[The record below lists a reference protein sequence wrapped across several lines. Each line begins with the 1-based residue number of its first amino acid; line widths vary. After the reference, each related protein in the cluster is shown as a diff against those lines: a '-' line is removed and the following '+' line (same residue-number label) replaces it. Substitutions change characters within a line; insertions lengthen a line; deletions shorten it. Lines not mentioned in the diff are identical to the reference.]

1 MSPFAAHAGRAA
13 DGGHA
18 PAVPPAV
25 FRRATTAACAAAALV
40 VGGLAGCSQPAQ
52 DTGFN
57 IQGSPPAAAS
67 GPATTRPPGQPSA
80 GGSPTAHSSPSAD
93 DLEIMGTRC
102 TGAKVTVELGTPV
115 VMSPA
120 DPESLQF
127 GLAVTFTNHFSLT
140 CSIFGFPGVALV
152 SAAGDTYDLPRR
164 TDQTADTMYLPPG
177 GTASALLTYL
187 QVPAA
192 ATTDPAPLADL
203 ADDPEA
209 TATPATITPATI
221 ATPAGDAFTPRY
233 VLVTPPDDREAVR
246 LDWPGGPIVDQRAD
260 PGSGTSIGPVIR

>member
-13 DGGHA
+13 GCGHA
-18 PAVPPAV
+18 TAVPPTV
-25 FRRATTAACAAAALV
+25 SRRVTAAACAAAAIAL
-40 VGGLAGCSQPAQ
+40 GGLAGCSQPAQ

-57 IQGSPPAAAS
+57 IQGSPPAAAAS
-67 GPATTRPPGQPSA
+67 GPATTRPPDRPSA
-80 GGSPTAHSSPSAD
+80 SASPTARGSASA

-120 DPESLQF
+120 DPASLQF

-152 SAAGDTYDLPRR
+152 TAAGATYDLPRR

-187 QVPAA
+187 QVPAV

-203 ADDPEA
+203 ADDPAATAIPAA
-209 TATPATITPATI
+209 TATPA
-221 ATPAGDAFTPRY
+221 GDTFTPQY

-260 PGSGTSIGPVIR
+260 PGSSTSIGPVIR

>member
-13 DGGHA
+13 GGGHA
-18 PAVPPAV
+18 TAVTPTIA
-25 FRRATTAACAAAALV
+25 RRVTAAACAAAAIAL
-40 VGGLAGCSQPAQ
+40 GGLAGCSQPAQ

-57 IQGSPPAAAS
+57 IQGSPPAAAAS
-67 GPATTRPPGQPSA
+67 GPATTRPPDRPSTSA
-80 GGSPTAHSSPSAD
+80 SPTARGSAGAA
-93 DLEIMGTRC
+93 DLEITGTRC
-102 TGAKVTVELGTPV
+102 AGAKVTVELGGPV

-120 DPESLQF
+120 DPASLRF

-152 SAAGDTYDLPRR
+152 SAAGATYDLPRR
-164 TDQTADTMYLPPG
+164 TDQAADTMYLPPG

-187 QVPAA
+187 QVPA
-192 ATTDPAPLADL
+192 TV
-203 ADDPEA
+203 
-209 TATPATITPATI
+209 
-221 ATPAGDAFTPRY
+221 TPAGDTFTPQY

-260 PGSGTSIGPVIR
+260 PGSSTSIGPVIR